1 MKAKVTE
8 AQLKETVELLKQGGF
23 PVNATAIKESLH
35 QRFAINIDASTIRG
49 RFISMGIPLGGKV
62 QQPTYKVPTPAPQAP
77 PVVKPKVNAKVVLV
91 PTHTTPDEL
100 KPYIPDEQQVGA
112 YVKRNIDDKLAMIL
126 DLQAMG
132 LPNKY
137 PIAQGKQGTG
147 KTLSYIKYAYDKQ
160 LPFFLWSAYEDF
172 NLRKLYGDRTI
183 VNGTVKFQEGVFVK
197 AIQHA
202 SVILIDE
209 VNAISQ
215 ANIKDFNALL
225 QNRELYIKDAN
236 DSKGKLYKLHPQCR
250 IGFAQNPKSA
260 KYIGGNIRSSDF
272 LGRCM
277 YITYPEFN
285 KSQLKEALSQQYGN
299 HVDSSSIDKFI
310 AYYNGCVQA
319 ISANEIPVDISIRQ
333 LFNVMDMYVHGASLG
348 DAIEMGTLNI
358 MDSISQPKS
367 KEAFLRV
374 SEMVWESLKG
384 GV

>member
-1 MKAKVTE
+1 MRSKVTDKQLQDT
-8 AQLKETVELLKQGGF
+8 AQDLANNKLQ
-23 PVNATAIKESLH
+23 VNATAIKESLY
-35 QRFAINIDASTIRG
+35 QRYAIKIDASTIRG
-49 RFISMGIPLGGKV
+49 RFIAMGQPLSGASK
-62 QQPTYKVPTPAPQAP
+62 QSPQPSAKPTPPKLTVSPAPKR
-77 PVVKPKVNAKVVLV
+77 VSKTIEI
-91 PTHTTPDEL
+91 PTTIVPDEL
-100 KPYIPDEQQVGA
+100 KQYVPTEA
-112 YVKRNIDDKLAMIL
+112 YRGTYVHRSIDDQLAMVL

-147 KTLSYIKYAYDKQ
+147 KTLSYINYAYERK

-183 VNGTVKFQEGVFVK
+183 VNGTVKFQESVFVK
-197 AIQHA
+197 AIQHPCI
-202 SVILIDE
+202 ILIDE

-225 QNRELYIKDAN
+225 QNRQLYIKDAN
-236 DSKGKLYKLHPQCR
+236 DSKGKVYKLHKECR

-277 YITYPEFN
+277 YITYPEFK
-285 KSQLKEALSQQYGN
+285 KSELTKSLNESYGQFIST
-299 HVDSSSIDKFI
+299 DAISKFVH
-310 AYYNGCVQA
+310 YYMGCVEA
-319 ISANEIPVDISIRQ
+319 INANEIPIDISIRQ
-333 LFNVMDMYVHGASLG
+333 LLNVMDMFLYGASLG
-348 DAIEMGTLNI
+348 DSIEMGTLNI

-374 SEMVWESLKG
+374 SAMVWDELK
-384 GV
+384 